1 MACFYCQTPTWK
13 APSARLRALQFFSQ
27 EGELSTI
34 GLNTLAGDVEI
45 FALCWQLPTSLFL
58 RKQEPS
64 SKILFW
70 LARTVPSPQAATPHG
85 RRLLEP
91 CFGCVIACVTWGV
104 RAVWSKRWCLTR
116 CWSELSSWSV
126 LPGRG
131 ESSSS
136 RTTPT
141 WAQVGLSDQL
151 LVITGSR

>member
-13 APSARLRALQFFSQ
+13 APSARLRTLQFFSQ

-70 LARTVPSPQAATPHG
+70 LARTVPSPQAATPQG